1 MAYAVLNGDLISSR
15 RFGATRAA
23 RLLDQTLRAAN
34 RRFAPALAAPFMPFQ
49 GDAFQGVFA
58 DIPAAL
64 DALLWIEARLEAK
77 GPLGAR
83 YGLGLGRVEGLKEA
97 PHPSPALLAGNAFI
111 RAEAALKEAKRA
123 RLRVVLKGD
132 DPGRDAP
139 FNAAFRLGSYLFDR
153 WPPGLW
159 KRLYL
164 YLETG
169 DLARV
174 AAQEGVSYQAIHKQF
189 KSRGVRD
196 LLHAFRSL
204 RVGLEARG

>member
-58 DIPAAL
+58 DVPAAL

-83 YGLGLGRVEGLKEA
+83 YGLGLGRVEVEPLPE
-97 PHPSPALLAGNAFI
+97 
-111 RAEAALKEAKRA
+111 
-123 RLRVVLKGD
+123 
-132 DPGRDAP
+132 PGRDAP

-169 DLARV
+169 DLAQV

-196 LLHAFRSL
+196 LLHAFRAL
-204 RVGLEARG
+204 KVGLEART